1 MTDDS
6 DEILDELRAALN
18 VEPSPEFEARVRMAT
33 HASRRAGAV
42 WIEPRRVWIWRIVA
56 SGAVAAAAIVAV
68 LLRPGDVAAPS
79 PVAAARPQPAAVG
92 TAPARSI
99 QQTATVVAKPLVPA
113 VAWHKGCARVARIK
127 PDLATAGA
135 HYLEV
140 IKLEPLAMEA
150 HRTLV
155 VLLSD
160 TDGRAA
166 ARTHLAQACHRF
178 PHHYPLAKLRAEF
191 LSGDPDADADRALQD
206 MLAETPDDAWAIG
219 TAQGAGSF
227 KLRWNGSA
235 WTQVGRP
242 KANDTLWC
250 VTARDADDVWA
261 AGYRM
266 DLGAGV
272 IRTVV
277 EHWNGQAWTAEVTPN
292 PGSNPALFGAA
303 AGPDAP

>member
-113 VAWHKGCARVARIK
+113 PRMATRPARATSATRGARPEPQVLVPAGQIELLHSLVAMRRAGVSIPDVAG
-127 PDLATAGA
+127 PSDDGSSVEGATPPPFVGPPSPVVVESVVVDAVRA
-135 HYLEV
+135 PIVDV
-140 IKLEPLAMEA
+140 IK
-150 HRTLV
+150 
-155 VLLSD
+155 
-160 TDGRAA
+160 G
-166 ARTHLAQACHRF
+166 
-178 PHHYPLAKLRAEF
+178 
-191 LSGDPDADADRALQD
+191 
-206 MLAETPDDAWAIG
+206 
-219 TAQGAGSF
+219 
-227 KLRWNGSA
+227 
-235 WTQVGRP
+235 
-242 KANDTLWC
+242 
-250 VTARDADDVWA
+250 
-261 AGYRM
+261 
-266 DLGAGV
+266 
-272 IRTVV
+272 
-277 EHWNGQAWTAEVTPN
+277 
-292 PGSNPALFGAA
+292 
-303 AGPDAP
+303 